1 MFGPFGRK
9 ARKEASERLGFEVT
23 LWMEIRAQ
31 AEVFARW
38 VYNKIFPTKQIL
50 ISMYY
55 NMINHF
61 ASPEKAYKYM
71 NDSGIVKVKRGWNKI
86 TVWAKRPGIFIGP
99 AGREV
104 YYLEE
109 KLCKK
114 IIVKEHRNL
123 NAVEKAYEHM
133 AFVCAYHDEY

>member
-23 LWMEIRAQ
+23 LWLEIRAQ

-38 VYNKIFPTKQIL
+38 VYKKLFPTESIL

-55 NMINHF
+55 NMINYF

-71 NDSGIVKVKRGWNKI
+71 KDSGIVKVKRGWNKI

-99 AGREV
+99 AGREI
-104 YYLEE
+104 YYLED

-133 AFVCAYHDEY
+133 EFVCAYHDEY

>member
-23 LWMEIRAQ
+23 LWMEIRSQ
-31 AEVFARW
+31 SEVFARW
-38 VYNKIFPTKQIL
+38 VYNKLFPTKSIL

-61 ASPEKAYKYM
+61 GSPEKAYKYM
-71 NDSGIVKVKRGWNKI
+71 KDSDIVKVKRGWNKI

-99 AGREV
+99 AGREI
-104 YYLEE
+104 YYLED

-114 IIVKEHRNL
+114 IIVKEHLNL

-133 AFVCAYHDEY
+133 EFVCAYHGEY

>member
-23 LWMEIRAQ
+23 LWMEIRTQ
-31 AEVFARW
+31 SEVFARW
-38 VYNKIFPTKQIL
+38 VYNKLFPTKSIL

-71 NDSGIVKVKRGWNKI
+71 KDSDIVKVKRGWNKI

-99 AGREV
+99 AGREI
-104 YYLEE
+104 YYLED

-114 IIVKEHRNL
+114 IIVKEHLNL

-133 AFVCAYHDEY
+133 EFVCAYHGEY

>member
-1 MFGPFGRK
+1 
-9 ARKEASERLGFEVT
+9 
-23 LWMEIRAQ
+23 
-31 AEVFARW
+31 
-38 VYNKIFPTKQIL
+38 
-50 ISMYY
+50 MYY

-71 NDSGIVKVKRGWNKI
+71 KDSDIVKVKRGWNKI
-86 TVWAKRPGIFIGP
+86 TVWAKHPGIFIGP
-99 AGREV
+99 AGREI

-114 IIVKEHRNL
+114 IIVKEYRNL

-133 AFVCAYHDEY
+133 EFVCSYHDEY

>member
-31 AEVFARW
+31 AEVFAGW
-38 VYNKIFPTKQIL
+38 VYNKLFPRKEIL

-71 NDSGIVKVKRGWNKI
+71 KDSDIVKVKRGWNKI

-99 AGREV
+99 AGREID
-104 YYLEE
+104 YLED

-123 NAVEKAYEHM
+123 NAIEKAYEHM
-133 AFVCAYHDEY
+133 RFVCSYHDEY

>member
-23 LWMEIRAQ
+23 LWLEIRAQ

-38 VYNKIFPTKQIL
+38 VYNKLFPTESIL

-55 NMINHF
+55 NMINKF
-61 ASPEKAYKYM
+61 GSPEKAYKYM
-71 NDSGIVKVKRGWNKI
+71 KDSDIVKVKRGWNKI

-99 AGREV
+99 AGREI
-104 YYLEE
+104 YYLED

-123 NAVEKAYEHM
+123 NAVEKAYDHM
-133 AFVCAYHDEY
+133 GFVCSYHDEY

>member
-38 VYNKIFPTKQIL
+38 VYNKLFPTESIL

-55 NMINHF
+55 NMINKF
-61 ASPEKAYKYM
+61 GSPEKAYKYM
-71 NDSGIVKVKRGWNKI
+71 KDSDIVKVKRGWNKI

-99 AGREV
+99 AGREI
-104 YYLEE
+104 YYLED

-133 AFVCAYHDEY
+133 GFVCSYHDEY

>member
-38 VYNKIFPTKQIL
+38 VYRKLFPTESIL

-71 NDSGIVKVKRGWNKI
+71 KDSEIVKVKRGWNKI

-99 AGREV
+99 AGREI
-104 YYLEE
+104 YYLED

-133 AFVCAYHDEY
+133 EVVCAYHGEY

>member
-23 LWMEIRAQ
+23 LWLEIRAQ

-38 VYNKIFPTKQIL
+38 VYKKLFPTESIL

-71 NDSGIVKVKRGWNKI
+71 KDSGIVKVKRGWNKI

-99 AGREV
+99 AGKEI
-104 YYLEE
+104 YYLED

-133 AFVCAYHDEY
+133 EFVCAYHDEY